1 MRINGGLLSNGTSE
15 WVRLRRAW
23 KKWNASCHPDDQ
35 ISWNEFLEEHSQYE
49 TDSDQHNRLDTTL
62 GWIQL

>member
-1 MRINGGLLSNGTSE
+1 MRLNGGLLSSGTSE

-23 KKWNASCHPDDQ
+23 RKWNESCHPDDQ
-35 ISWNEFLEEHSQYE
+35 IDWNEFFKEHSQYE
-49 TDSDQHNRLDTTL
+49 TDINQHDRLDTTL